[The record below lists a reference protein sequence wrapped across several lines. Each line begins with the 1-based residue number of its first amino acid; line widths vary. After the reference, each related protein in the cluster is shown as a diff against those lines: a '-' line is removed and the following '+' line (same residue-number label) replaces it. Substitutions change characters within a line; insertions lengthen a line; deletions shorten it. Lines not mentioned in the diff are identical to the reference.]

1 MGRRFF
7 YSYLTNRFMTTAELS
22 RAEEVVFVALYEV
35 SARSGR
41 PMYKGDYDYHPDR
54 GLIRRGR

>member
-1 MGRRFF
+1 MREQFF

-35 SARSGR
+35 GARSER
-41 PMYKGDYDYHPDR
+41 PMYKGDYDYYPDR
-54 GLIRRGR
+54 GLVKRG